1 MKIHGVFQVNTKKIV
16 LSSIVA
22 TALLAS
28 AAANAGPKF
37 NVTFK
42 NLGSAS
48 APAAIFS
55 PTTTAEVF
63 SQANAS
69 PAPMAS
75 VFAGQSNSY
84 TISSP
89 YNDVS
94 SMHIRYKIGTK
105 VCQFD
110 MTYTVKY
117 VLGNKIPQWTKS
129 TTPSN
134 GARCDLRVTSASLT
148 TYDSDVE
155 ITMR

>member
-1 MKIHGVFQVNTKKIV
+1 MNTKTIL

-42 NLGSAS
+42 NLSSATTDT
-48 APAAIFS
+48 ATFS
-55 PTTTAEVF
+55 PTTSAEIF
-63 SQANAS
+63 SKSNAS
-69 PAPMAS
+69 PTPKAS
-75 VFAGQSNSY
+75 VLAGQSNFY

-94 SMHIRYKIGTK
+94 SMHVRYTIGVK

-117 VLGNKIPQWTKS
+117 GLSYKIPQWTES

-134 GARCDLRVTSASLT
+134 GARCDLRVTYANVLT
-148 TYDSDVE
+148 HDSNVE

>member
-1 MKIHGVFQVNTKKIV
+1 MKIHGVVQVNTKKIL

-42 NLGSAS
+42 NLNS
-48 APAAIFS
+48 APTDTAIFS
-55 PTTTAEVF
+55 PTTSAEIF

-69 PAPMAS
+69 PTPLDS
-75 VFAGQSNSY
+75 VLAGQSNFY

-94 SMHIRYKIGTK
+94 SMHVRYTIGTK

-110 MTYTVKY
+110 MTYTVRY
-117 VLGNKIPQWTKS
+117 GLGNKIPQWTQS

-134 GARCDLRVTSASLT
+134 GARCDLRVTYANLFT
-148 TYDSDVE
+148 HDSNVE